1 MKKLPFF
8 CNEGAINFMKEE
20 FQNHQSSNFHLFMCD
35 KETKLST
42 YLPAARERKSFH
54 DISPFLSVI
63 PIESPIAGITTAL
76 DEVPCTTRL
85 KNRIIMNCSDVW

>member
-1 MKKLPFF
+1 MKKFPFF
-8 CNEGAINFMKEE
+8 CNEGVLNFMKEE
-20 FQNHQSSNFHLFMCD
+20 TKAQISIHSCVTKRQN
-35 KETKLST
+35 LST
-42 YLPAARERKSFH
+42 YLPAARERKSFQ

-63 PIESPIAGITTAL
+63 PRESPIAGITTAL